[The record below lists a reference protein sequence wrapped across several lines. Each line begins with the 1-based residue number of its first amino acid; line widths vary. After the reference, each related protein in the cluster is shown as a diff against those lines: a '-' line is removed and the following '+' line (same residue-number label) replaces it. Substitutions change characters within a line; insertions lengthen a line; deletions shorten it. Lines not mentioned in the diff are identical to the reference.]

1 MKQSVKLTIA
11 MTVIFILIGVVVY
24 LMMNKQPAVKVPSE
38 VPKPY
43 PELVEMP
50 SLSEP
55 MEMPSPSEP
64 MEIHIPYMGAPP
76 RKEPEFRQPP
86 VKKYKPGHIQQ
97 MGVLLGEDG
106 ETLPLYGKEVRGRRD
121 RYHYYTSTP
130 GQQIYSIPVSYDNRD
145 CMDDMGCQELYGQEK
160 VSVLGKTTPYEAKL
174 YRTENFFI

>member
-1 MKQSVKLTIA
+1 MKKNTKLTLTIA
-11 MTVIFILIGVVVY
+11 VISMLVAIVAY
-24 LMMNKQPAVKVPSE
+24 LATRPPVEKIIE

-43 PELVEMP
+43 AVKVPVEV
-50 SLSEP
+50 
-55 MEMPSPSEP
+55 
-64 MEIHIPYMGAPP
+64 H
-76 RKEPEFRQPP
+76 REPEFRKPP
-86 VKKYKPGHIQQ
+86 VKEYKPGYVQQ

-160 VSVLGKTTPYEAKL
+160 VSVLGKNTPYEAKL
-174 YRTENFFI
+174 YRTENFFL